1 MGVFINNKI
10 IVEKKEKEQTKNE
23 NAELLFKQA
32 MSKME
37 IEGLKSENSDLMVR
51 AALLEMGG
59 EAIA

>member
-23 NAELLFKQA
+23 NVELLFKQA
-32 MSKME
+32 MSEME

-51 AALLEMGG
+51 VALLEMGG
-59 EAIA
+59 ITNA

>member
-10 IVEKKEKEQTKNE
+10 IVEKKRKRANKNE

-32 MSKME
+32 MSEME

-51 AALLEMGG
+51 VALLEMGG
-59 EAIA
+59 ITNE